1 VRHMDYCC
9 RANGL
14 VGQRF
19 SMVAERGCVPGALRG
34 DTGCMTVQFNS
45 AVHKVRSPF
54 PMKIL

>member
-1 VRHMDYCC
+1 MDYCC